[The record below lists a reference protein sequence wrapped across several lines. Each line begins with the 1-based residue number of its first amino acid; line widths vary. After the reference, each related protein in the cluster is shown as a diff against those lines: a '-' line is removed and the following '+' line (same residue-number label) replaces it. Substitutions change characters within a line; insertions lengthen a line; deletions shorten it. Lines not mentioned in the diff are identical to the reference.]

1 MRILEK
7 MLDESSDFYLSD
19 SSSTTSSTA
28 TMHTNNT
35 SGDEPDNSSQHHL
48 YSLITL
54 HPTTVES
61 ISPHHQNHL
70 ITTDIQILGAGL
82 THHQNPHPQNHLT
95 NNDTTGSNSNDHNPS
110 SRPNLTTLTPAHV
123 NNLKDESS
131 RCPNGTNPNE
141 NNNSQISVDVI
152 GSSSGGATTPPGGQ
166 DTMLLAETVSVT
178 NGRLVDNPNGEVT
191 TTGDVTDATRK
202 KNPVGRRKLNL
213 SQREKTLRRLES
225 NERERLRMHSLNQAF
240 SSLREV
246 IPHVATKGRRLSK
259 LETLTLAKNYIV
271 ALTGMVVR
279 DEKES
284 EGSDVVGNESP
295 VSKDCLL
302 QVTTGDDTD
311 DFTFDLDIADHQDSL
326 GFYDE

>member
-240 SSLREV
+240 SV
-246 IPHVATKGRRLSK
+246 K
-259 LETLTLAKNYIV
+259 LILTLNFSKIGGND
-271 ALTGMVVR
+271 ALMQSH
-279 DEKES
+279 KPPKI
-284 EGSDVVGNESP
+284 GSSRF
-295 VSKDCLL
+295 
-302 QVTTGDDTD
+302 TD
-311 DFTFDLDIADHQDSL
+311 NL
-326 GFYDE
+326 GFYHFYVIRDILKF